1 MPRTAN
7 PEIKET
13 LLRASLRCFARNGYQ
28 ATSLDMIA
36 REAHVTKG
44 AIYWYYKDKAELF
57 ENVLQDRVAHLE
69 SLVGERLSEKMPPD
83 ERLQTLLQ
91 TVLDFYSEN
100 PDFASLLGI
109 LRSGPDS
116 ALGPCGANEVAA
128 YYRTVRND
136 FALMLQQGME
146 QGVFVQGDPATLAVW
161 TLAFLDGVILQ
172 WALDPQEVSIQKL
185 SAALVAQVMRGL
197 CKERG

>member
-69 SLVGERLSEKMPPD
+69 SLIGERLSEKMPPD

-116 ALGPCGANEVAA
+116 A
-128 YYRTVRND
+128 
-136 FALMLQQGME
+136 
-146 QGVFVQGDPATLAVW
+146 
-161 TLAFLDGVILQ
+161 
-172 WALDPQEVSIQKL
+172 
-185 SAALVAQVMRGL
+185 
-197 CKERG
+197 